1 MTEGGEL
8 TVRKVPTLTKTF
20 PNVIRDAT
28 VTKDGELVLVTLS
41 SGVLMVMNQK
51 LELLK
56 STKSA

>member
-1 MTEGGEL
+1 
-8 TVRKVPTLTKTF
+8 
-20 PNVIRDAT
+20 